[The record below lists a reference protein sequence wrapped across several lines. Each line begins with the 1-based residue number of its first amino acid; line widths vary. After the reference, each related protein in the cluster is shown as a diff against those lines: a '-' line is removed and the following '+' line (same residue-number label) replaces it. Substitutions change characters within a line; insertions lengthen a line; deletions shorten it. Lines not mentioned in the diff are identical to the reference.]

1 MTDRDT
7 TTRTRAR
14 APGVGGVFH
23 RMAVHD
29 RVLRPDSERT
39 TVATTKCTKGGCKLD
54 GGRRMPGAGL
64 SRRSPR
70 KAPLGQSAFQPYWG
84 KLAVRNDR
92 GDRGNVGIIRSP
104 IRASILPD
112 LLGHGR
118 TGQFWFFCSTS
129 DQEKHL
135 LPYRNAQSQRVALPG
150 LLAALHS
157 SLPHSIYIAE
167 SLIRI
172 NAGSFGGEIMIY
184 RPNWAHVRNWT
195 KPALRGCGGRYE
207 FARHQGKWT
216 SVKAPLGRSDRAR
229 CGFFRDRRA
238 QPRRECQRG
247 MARHRRGVHLL
258 HRLPLLR
265 AFHRRKGTARRPE
278 TA

>member
-112 LLGHGR
+112 RIVDGLLSNKQRSCINRLEIFGR
-118 TGQFWFFCSTS
+118 NPFTS
-129 DQEKHL
+129 ILSDVIIDALHHPE
-135 LPYRNAQSQRVALPG
+135 RNAGGSTHI
-150 LLAALHS
+150 AALCS
-157 SLPHSIYIAE
+157 
-167 SLIRI
+167 
-172 NAGSFGGEIMIY
+172 
-184 RPNWAHVRNWT
+184 
-195 KPALRGCGGRYE
+195 
-207 FARHQGKWT
+207 
-216 SVKAPLGRSDRAR
+216 
-229 CGFFRDRRA
+229 
-238 QPRRECQRG
+238 
-247 MARHRRGVHLL
+247 
-258 HRLPLLR
+258 
-265 AFHRRKGTARRPE
+265 
-278 TA
+278 

>member
-112 LLGHGR
+112 QSRSHQRGVCPLCAPMANRDGPDCASAPNSKPSNGER
-118 TGQFWFFCSTS
+118 SDPNNSKSPSRNRESRASRAQCGSSTS
-129 DQEKHL
+129 VVRL
-135 LPYRNAQSQRVALPG
+135 
-150 LLAALHS
+150 
-157 SLPHSIYIAE
+157 
-167 SLIRI
+167 
-172 NAGSFGGEIMIY
+172 
-184 RPNWAHVRNWT
+184 RPLV
-195 KPALRGCGGRYE
+195 P
-207 FARHQGKWT
+207 
-216 SVKAPLGRSDRAR
+216 
-229 CGFFRDRRA
+229 
-238 QPRRECQRG
+238 
-247 MARHRRGVHLL
+247 
-258 HRLPLLR
+258 
-265 AFHRRKGTARRPE
+265 TARYALVARRTSLRPPR
-278 TA
+278 